1 LVKSTP
7 RLNLTLL
14 PQTLA
19 LCSLDAKAPWP
30 DWAQGPGLVSLTRTP
45 EELSLICPQDRL
57 PPGLTAQRDWRCF
70 KVHGP
75 LEPDQTGVL
84 AALAEPLAQ
93 AGVSLLVVSTFE
105 TDYILIKEADLAR
118 AVEAWERAEHHLK

>member
-1 LVKSTP
+1 MKPTP

-30 DWAQGPGLVSLTRTP
+30 DWAQGPGLVSLTRTE
-45 EELSLICPQDRL
+45 EELSLICPQDRI
-57 PPGLTAQRDWRCF
+57 PSGLTAQRDWRCF

-75 LEPDQTGVL
+75 LEPDQIGVL
-84 AALAEPLAQ
+84 AALTEPLAQ

-105 TDYILIKEADLAR
+105 TDYILIKEVDLAR
-118 AVEAWERAEHHLK
+118 AVEAWERAEHHLE